1 MNSRPV
7 VAGAIMLAIV
17 AGYGGTGS
25 AVFGQYTLDPDK
37 LVDPC
42 NQDSIDVI
50 SLNNEIAAI
59 IEEACEKQK
68 MDERFHEILIQ
79 FTAIGIPF
87 VMIAVF
93 FMIKSRSS
101 RGGTRR
107 VNGRRV
113 G

>member
-17 AGYGGTGS
+17 AGYGGTSS
-25 AVFGQYTLDPDK
+25 AAFGQYTLDPDK
-37 LVDPC
+37 LADPC

-50 SLNNEIAAI
+50 SLNNEIAAML
-59 IEEACEKQK
+59 EEACEKQK

-79 FTAIGIPF
+79 FASIGIPF
-87 VMIAVF
+87 GMIAVF

-101 RGGTRR
+101 RGVTQR
-107 VNGRRV
+107 VNGRRA